1 MSSDTSIDTSIM
13 DSVSSL
19 EGGSTSTSP
28 TPSLEEE
35 GEEEGE
41 EVRSLSEVD
50 AEEFKE
56 WIGFVSRCLKG
67 RLTEEDTGEATE
79 KEEVVSL
86 TETEQ
91 ERNMRIVR
99 SVIDEETAL
108 EMARNF
114 IRLTKVQSTGN

>member
-1 MSSDTSIDTSIM
+1 MVLQRAGVGV
-13 DSVSSL
+13 VSS
-19 EGGSTSTSP
+19 
-28 TPSLEEE
+28 
-35 GEEEGE
+35 
-41 EVRSLSEVD
+41 
-50 AEEFKE
+50 
-56 WIGFVSRCLKG
+56 IGFVSRCLKG
-67 RLTEEDTGEATE
+67 RLTEDDTGEATE

-114 IRLTKVQSTGN
+114 IRLTKVSIPFFAEHW